1 MMRDT
6 YNVIGIP
13 ESVLGS
19 ELLETRLNV
28 TRAQIVATEPQP

>member
-6 YNVIGIP
+6 DNVVGIP
-13 ESVLGS
+13 ESVLGN
-19 ELLETRLNV
+19 ELLETRLSV